1 VRRAIPV
8 TLGFVGLLLLAAWVI
23 PPSLDASRFRRTLEE
38 ISSEALGAPVRIKG
52 TLAFSLLPLPTL
64 TATQVSLGNG
74 SETTLGAERLH
85 LRVAPVPLLAGRF
98 EALDVVLSGAE
109 LRLPWPPE
117 AAALAAPWA
126 HAFSTRVERS
136 RIIIG
141 TLDMRDLAADI
152 AASGTGGLSVRG
164 TARAMGQD
172 WQFAAAMGAP
182 APSGEHDLELEA
194 ETRAR
199 TATSALRLAGRTG
212 RDGRITAQASLRIAD
227 LSQFAAAPAIAM
239 RAEGALVLSAHGIA
253 AQDWSITLPNATARA
268 GGTLVWKP
276 SPSLNLHVA
285 ATRIDLDT
293 WAALRRTRPLLPVS
307 LDLAVEAATLGGGAL
322 RQLRGTLAWG
332 DAGLSLRNGS
342 AVLPGEAALA
352 LTGTIP
358 ATADTF
364 TGKARLT
371 APDLRASLRW
381 LESLFGLPFPAA
393 PAGTLRSADLSMTVD
408 ANAGQIALTE
418 LQGRVDDTEASGSFA
433 LHRDQRPSLQ
443 ADLTLGRL
451 VLDPWFADAA
461 TSLPGLARQLAGRSA
476 ELRVRALEARLA
488 GRSATNLVLDAGV
501 ADGRLTLR
509 RFAANLQGA
518 RFEAAGSLAE
528 DGRLQD
534 AKLEMAAPTGV
545 AFAAM
550 LPPRWRATPALWDVP
565 VNLRLDAAGPVDALS
580 LRLMGD
586 IGDLREDAQI
596 TLDSATGRWTGRV
609 IARHPGAQRLFAAL
623 GISDPTYPG
632 SLRAWAP
639 AWPGQGS
646 FALLAQGSGETGKL
660 TLDQF
665 DVTAGTL
672 RGSGQVGIDWG
683 GPLPVVTGRF
693 LADALPLPW
702 PPASP
707 ATPLP
712 LPLLHGVR
720 LSLQLGADAVLVDDN
735 PVARQLTCTLAVT
748 QGTLRLA
755 PCAARVANGPASL
768 EATIDATGET
778 PRVAFDGRLEG
789 AQVAAAEADDRPG
802 LAEAYVDAT
811 IQAAAEGHSVATLLG
826 NATGRLGLTARE
838 PVLTGFDLSA
848 IAAAFAQAESR
859 SVTDT
864 TAILRAALAAGR
876 TRFDR
881 LSLDAEFARGLL
893 RIVRAEATGPPGGA
907 TLGGSVSL
915 SDGSLA
921 LNLVLDPSGTGYPSP
936 ALRIAG
942 HVGEPVTAPDLLAV
956 LRWLADRPR

>member
-1 VRRAIPV
+1 VRRAIPI
-8 TLGFVGLLLLAAWVI
+8 TLGFVGLLLLAAWVV
-23 PPSLDASRFRRTLEE
+23 PPSLDASRFRGTLEE

-64 TATQVSLGNG
+64 TATQVSLGDSG
-74 SETTLGAERLH
+74 ETSLGAERLH
-85 LRVAPVPLLAGRF
+85 LRVAPMPLLAGRF

-109 LRLPWPPE
+109 LRLPWPPAT
-117 AAALAAPWA
+117 AAPAAPWA

-152 AASGTGGLSVRG
+152 TASGNGGLSVRG
-164 TARAMGQD
+164 TARALGQD
-172 WQFAAAMGAP
+172 WQFSATMGTP

-199 TATSALRLAGRTG
+199 TATSALRLTGRIG
-212 RDGRITAQASLRIAD
+212 RDGRITAQASLRLAD

-239 RAEGALVLSAHGIA
+239 RAEGALILSAHGITMR
-253 AQDWSITLPNATARA
+253 DWSITVPNATARA
-268 GGTLVWKP
+268 GGTLVWQP
-276 SPSLNLHVA
+276 SPSLSLHVA

-307 LDLAVEAATLGGGAL
+307 LDLAVEAATLGGGSL

-332 DAGLSLRNGS
+332 ETGLSLRIGN
-342 AVLPGEAALA
+342 VILPGEAALTLA
-352 LTGTIP
+352 GTIP
-358 ATADTF
+358 TTADTF
-364 TGKARLT
+364 TGQAHLA

-381 LESLFGLPFPAA
+381 LVSLFGLPFPAA

-408 ANAGQIALTE
+408 ANAGRIALTE

-451 VLDPWFADAA
+451 VLDPWLADAA

-476 ELRVRALEARLA
+476 ELRLRASEARLA
-488 GRSATNLVLDAGV
+488 GRSATNLVLDTGV

-518 RFEAAGSLAE
+518 RFEAAGILAE
-528 DGRLQD
+528 NGRLQD
-534 AKLEMAAPTGV
+534 ARLEMAAPTGV

-550 LPPRWRATPALWDVP
+550 LPPRWRATPALWDAP
-565 VNLRLDAAGPVDALS
+565 VNVRLDAAGPEDALS
-580 LRLMGD
+580 LRLVGD

-623 GISDPTYPG
+623 GLSDPTYPG

-646 FALLAQGSGETGKL
+646 FALMAQGSGDESKL
-660 TLDQF
+660 NLDQF
-665 DVTAGTL
+665 DITAGAL
-672 RGSGQVGIDWG
+672 RGSGQVGIDWA
-683 GPLPVVTGRF
+683 PPHPVITGRL

-707 ATPLP
+707 AAPLP
-712 LPLLHGVR
+712 LNLLHGAR
-720 LSLQLGADAVLVDDN
+720 LSLQLGADAVLVDET

-748 QGTLRLA
+748 PGTLRLSA
-755 PCAARVANGPASL
+755 CAARVADGPANL
-768 EATIDATGET
+768 EATIDAAGET
-778 PRVAFDGRLEG
+778 PRVAIDGRLEG
-789 AQVAAAEADDRPG
+789 AHVTAMEADDRPG
-802 LAEAYVDAT
+802 LADGYVDAT

-826 NATGRLGLTARE
+826 NATGRLSLTARE
-838 PVLTGFDLSA
+838 PVLTGFDLPV

-859 SVTDT
+859 SAAET
-864 TAILRAALAAGR
+864 TAILRAALAVGR

-893 RIVRAEATGPPGGA
+893 RIIQAEATGPPGGA
-907 TLGGSVSL
+907 TLAGSVSL
-915 SDGSLA
+915 ADGSLA
-921 LNLVLDPSGTGYPSP
+921 LNLVLNPSGAGYPSP
-936 ALRIAG
+936 ALRVAG
-942 HVGEPVTAPDLLAV
+942 HVEEPVPAPDLLTV